1 MTSPDSAS
9 SPQHTTTSQREGAEP
24 DASPLQPA
32 LSPAVARRNY
42 RLGVINGV
50 LFGLGE
56 SVGSPGL
63 VLSLLIRQLGG
74 SLFLVGALPA
84 IQTAGYLLP
93 QLLVSG
99 RLQDQ
104 PYKLPVYRL
113 FGAIRVLTWAGL
125 AAAIFAAGVL
135 PPAVALA
142 LIVAAFTV
150 FNFCGGVTT
159 LAFQDIVARII
170 PPRRRGS
177 FFGIRQ
183 FVAGLLAFAV
193 GGTLVRWLLGERGPL
208 PFPANFGAL
217 MLLSL
222 VCFAA
227 GIASFA
233 LVQEPPQLRLG
244 QRLRLVEGLRRAPQ
258 LLRANRNYRWFIA
271 SRLLIRTG
279 QIAEPFY
286 IVYATEQL
294 GLPAAVAGAFVSAW
308 ALAAALSNLFWGRV
322 SDRSGNRRLIL
333 LTGALIALAP
343 LLMLAG
349 PAAVRAAGLGE
360 LALTAALGVVFLLV
374 GSAADGS
381 AIAGMT
387 YLLEIVP
394 EEERPTY
401 IGLANTILGVGALL
415 PVLGGW
421 MVAQLGYSVTFA
433 VGGAV
438 AALGV
443 LAATRLVE
451 TQVASP

>member
-1 MTSPDSAS
+1 
-9 SPQHTTTSQREGAEP
+9 
-24 DASPLQPA
+24 
-32 LSPAVARRNY
+32 
-42 RLGVINGV
+42 
-50 LFGLGE
+50 
-56 SVGSPGL
+56 
-63 VLSLLIRQLGG
+63 
-74 SLFLVGALPA
+74 
-84 IQTAGYLLP
+84 LP

-271 SRLLIRTG
+271 
-279 QIAEPFY
+279 
-286 IVYATEQL
+286 
-294 GLPAAVAGAFVSAW
+294 
-308 ALAAALSNLFWGRV
+308 
-322 SDRSGNRRLIL
+322 
-333 LTGALIALAP
+333 
-343 LLMLAG
+343 
-349 PAAVRAAGLGE
+349 
-360 LALTAALGVVFLLV
+360 
-374 GSAADGS
+374 
-381 AIAGMT
+381 
-387 YLLEIVP
+387 
-394 EEERPTY
+394 
-401 IGLANTILGVGALL
+401 
-415 PVLGGW
+415 
-421 MVAQLGYSVTFA
+421 
-433 VGGAV
+433 
-438 AALGV
+438 
-443 LAATRLVE
+443 
-451 TQVASP
+451 